1 MSVEVDTLELEVFE
15 VSPQPLSRTRRTEV
29 ARCALEKCTR
39 VFFTRIFAN
48 GDTMYEEMREYLFD
62 DSRRSLNGLRQH

>member
-29 ARCALEKCTR
+29 SRTGLAIIFSVGEKITR
-39 VFFTRIFAN
+39 ERTSTTRDCR
-48 GDTMYEEMREYLFD
+48 GGRRRDTF
-62 DSRRSLNGLRQH
+62 

>member
-29 ARCALEKCTR
+29 TARRMKKNRFRDNKEVVFEKMR
-39 VFFTRIFAN
+39 RI
-48 GDTMYEEMREYLFD
+48 R
-62 DSRRSLNGLRQH
+62 

>member
-29 ARCALEKCTR
+29 ARNTRREKKR
-39 VFFTRIFAN
+39 
-48 GDTMYEEMREYLFD
+48 
-62 DSRRSLNGLRQH
+62 SRLPR

>member
-29 ARCALEKCTR
+29 ARNIRRKKKR
-39 VFFTRIFAN
+39 SR
-48 GDTMYEEMREYLFD
+48 
-62 DSRRSLNGLRQH
+62 SRRVNEDRTRGNAECSTIVSPARF